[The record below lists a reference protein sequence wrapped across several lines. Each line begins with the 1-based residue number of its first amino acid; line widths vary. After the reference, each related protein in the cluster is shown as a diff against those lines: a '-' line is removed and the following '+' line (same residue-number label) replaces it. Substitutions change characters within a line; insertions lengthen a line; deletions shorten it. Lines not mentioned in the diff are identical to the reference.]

1 MQISE
6 VGENVRQRPL
16 SVLVVED
23 EAVVARDL
31 QRSLDDMGYEVI
43 AAVTSGDEALRASDM
58 RVPDVVLMDI
68 RIAGD
73 KDGIVT
79 AGLLRDRYD
88 VPVIYMTAYAD
99 NEIVARAAK
108 SGPYGYIVKP
118 FTSREVRSAIEIACK
133 KHDSDQQ
140 LTRRERWFSTMLRSI
155 GDAVIACDCEQRI
168 EFMNPAAE
176 QLTGYGMQEAAGR
189 PLDEVVQLAR
199 NEGASLRVMVN
210 ETLAERRVEQP
221 ATWSSKLT
229 SRDGTRVYSVEDST
243 SAIVHQRE
251 LLGAVLV
258 LRDVTYQREV
268 QERAIVAERLASLGT
283 LAAGIA
289 HEINNPLTFVI
300 GNAYCI
306 ERVLDRWSELL
317 EAHGEGAELANAREF
332 VGDLRTGGER
342 IQRIVADMGAFG
354 TSSLEP
360 PSLVDPRASLEWALR
375 VTGSALR
382 HRAQLVLEL
391 GVVPPV
397 RARESELGQV
407 FLNLLVNAAQAIPDG
422 EASTHS
428 IRVTTRVDEHGRSTV
443 SVHNSGEPIPDA
455 VLARI
460 FEPFFST
467 KPPGQG
473 TGLGLTM
480 CRRIV
485 ASLGGELT
493 ATNEAGSGVCFT
505 VRFPKAVSAHDP
517 TSSSGVREI
526 EQQGRILVIDDDTGV
541 LRLLQQL
548 VGRKHEVVAVDS
560 AASALQLLEK
570 DQGFDLVLCDLMMP
584 GMGGEELLK
593 RIDQCWPE
601 LASSVVF
608 MTGGAYTPASAAFLG
623 SIPNQRIQK
632 PFQPI
637 ALLSLLQRAL
647 RERIVRERHKVMNGN
662 NASNGHHR

>member
-6 VGENVRQRPL
+6 ADEGPARQL

-31 QRSLDDMGYEVI
+31 ERSLDDMGYDVI
-43 AAVTSGDEALRASDM
+43 AAVSTGDEALRASDR

-68 RIAGD
+68 RISGD
-73 KDGIVT
+73 KDGIAT
-79 AGLLRDRYD
+79 ASLLRDRYH

-108 SGPYGYIVKP
+108 SSPYGYIVKP

-133 KHDSDQQ
+133 RHDSDQR
-140 LTRRERWFSTMLRSI
+140 LTRRERWFSTMLRAI

-168 EFMNPAAE
+168 EFLNPAAE
-176 QLTGYGMQEAAGR
+176 QLTGYSTKEAAGR
-189 PLDEVVQLAR
+189 PLDEVVKLTR
-199 NEGASLRVMVN
+199 SEGANLRVMVA
-210 ETLAERRVEQP
+210 ETLAERRIEQP

-229 SRDGTRVYSVEDST
+229 SRDGKRVYSVEDST
-243 SAIVHQRE
+243 SAIVHDGE

-306 ERVLDRWSELL
+306 DRVLDRWAEILD
-317 EAHGEGAELANAREF
+317 AHGESAELANVREF
-332 VGDLRTGGER
+332 VSDLRTGGER

-375 VTGSALR
+375 ITGSTLR
-382 HRAQLVLEL
+382 HRAQLSLEL
-391 GVVPPV
+391 NEVPPV
-397 RARESELGQV
+397 RARDSELGQV
-407 FLNLLVNAAQAIPDG
+407 FLNLLVNAAQAIPEG
-422 EASTHS
+422 EASAHT
-428 IRVTTRVDEHGRSTV
+428 IRVVTGVDEHGRSTV
-443 SVHNSGEPIPDA
+443 SVHNSGAPIPEA

-473 TGLGLTM
+473 TGLGLTI

-493 ATNEAGSGVCFT
+493 AENEAGSGVCFT
-505 VRFPKAVSAHDP
+505 VCFPKAHSAYDAK
-517 TSSSGVREI
+517 SNGNAVES
-526 EQQGRILVIDDDTGV
+526 EQQGRILVIDDDPAV

-548 VGRKHEVVAVDS
+548 VARKHEVVAVES
-560 AASALQLLEK
+560 AVEGLKVLEA
-570 DQGFDLVLCDLMMP
+570 DQSFDLVLCDLMMP
-584 GMGGEELLK
+584 GMGGEELL
-593 RIDQCWPE
+593 RSVDRRWPQ

-608 MTGGAYTPASAAFLG
+608 MTGGAFTPSAAAFLA
-623 SIPNQRIQK
+623 SIPNARIQK

-637 ALLSLLQRAL
+637 ALFGVLQRGL
-647 RERIVRERHKVMNGN
+647 TERAARDRRRQLNGG
-662 NASNGHHR
+662 SNGHV